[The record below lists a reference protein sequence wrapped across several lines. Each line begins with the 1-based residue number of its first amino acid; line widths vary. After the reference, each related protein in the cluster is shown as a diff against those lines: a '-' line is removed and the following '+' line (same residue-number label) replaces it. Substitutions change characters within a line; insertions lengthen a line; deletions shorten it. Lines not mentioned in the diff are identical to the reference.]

1 MRRTSNKP
9 GPGEVEAWGI
19 GVGNFP
25 GPFAP
30 KEVKEAAEEAIEF
43 IRNRPGF
50 IGVHPCYPDGT
61 LCIFKT
67 EKKARAAKQA
77 MEFRGIVTGEE
88 VVRIFIP
95 KEYGEY

>member
-1 MRRTSNKP
+1 MTDKPKP
-9 GPGEVEAWGI
+9 GEIEAWGI
-19 GVGNFP
+19 GTGNLP

-30 KEVKEAAEEAIEF
+30 KEVKESAEEAIEF

-50 IGVHPCYPDGT
+50 IGVHLCYPFGT
-61 LCIFKT
+61 LCIFRT
-67 EKKARAAKQA
+67 KKDARVAKQA
-77 MEFRGIVTGEE
+77 MELRGIVTGNE